1 MKCVNFEM
9 EMEIGIEV
17 PLTEEEKTSL
27 VAEMTKTFYD
37 NPTTQL
43 SDYMSISV
51 SGMRINIQQLL
62 FLIMSLTVN
71 PYDITEINF
80 TTLVLTNEFVENMA
94 YYLLNNMLPNIS
106 QIILGNNKAGD
117 FLAAS
122 IANVFQFN
130 PYLLQKLEMYGN
142 QITDDGAIKIA
153 KSLKD
158 NTSLLGLNLNCNNIG
173 DAGAI
178 ALAEFLVS
186 NTTLEYFSLAQ
197 NQISD
202 IGFELICKALKV
214 NKTLLGLT
222 IDHNNEIMN
231 WGLLIPALEDNFVI
245 HVVNID
251 EYRCEPETLKKIHK
265 LLKRN
270 RNLYENQYW
279 LPWRHMSFPSESMYR
294 EHWLSKRI
302 YYSCHNIIISSI
314 ICGDEFSVWLPME
327 VWKYIFSFFRR
338 NKFME
343 IS

>member
-1 MKCVNFEM
+1 MAAV
-9 EMEIGIEV
+9 IGGKV

-27 VAEMTKTFYD
+27 VARMHEKFC
-37 NPTTQL
+37 NN
-43 SDYMSISV
+43 SITSF
-51 SGMRINIQQLL
+51 SNFFMITNIQEML
-62 FLIMSLTVN
+62 FLLKHFTVSPYNIRTLYLSSL
-71 PYDITEINF
+71 DF
-80 TTLVLTNEFVENMA
+80 TIEFIEKMAHYLV
-94 YYLLNNMLPNIS
+94 NNMLPKIRH
-106 QIILGNNKAGD
+106 ICMANNKGGVL
-117 FLAAS
+117 LAVA
-122 IANVFQFN
+122 IAYVFQFN
-130 PYLLQKLEMYGN
+130 PYLLEKLEMYGN
-142 QITDDGAIKIA
+142 QITDVGAIKIA
-153 KSLKD
+153 KSLKY
-158 NTSLLGLNLNCNNIG
+158 NTTLLSLDLSDNNIG

>member
-1 MKCVNFEM
+1 MAAV
-9 EMEIGIEV
+9 IGGKV

-27 VAEMTKTFYD
+27 VINMNNRFCGKSITFFS
-37 NPTTQL
+37 NI
-43 SDYMSISV
+43 YMID
-51 SGMRINIQQLL
+51 NIQEIL
-62 FLIMSLTVN
+62 FMLMHLTVCPYNIRTIYLSELDFTIEFIEKMAFYLINNKLPKIRYISMDNNNGGVFLAVFIAYVFQLN
-71 PYDITEINF
+71 PYVLQELDIICNH
-80 TTLVLTNEFVENMA
+80 
-94 YYLLNNMLPNIS
+94 
-106 QIILGNNKAGD
+106 
-117 FLAAS
+117 
-122 IANVFQFN
+122 
-130 PYLLQKLEMYGN
+130 
-142 QITDDGAIKIA
+142 ITDDGAIKIA
-153 KSLKD
+153 KSLKY
-158 NTSLLGLNLNCNNIG
+158 NTTLLSLNLKGNNIG

-251 EYRCEPETLKKIHK
+251 EYRCEPETLKEIHK

-338 NKFME
+338 NKFRE